1 MYTDSGVGAANEA
14 ETLRRRRRKRKRK
27 FPDGKR
33 LDFFIGLVGGSGVML
48 LVVAINIA

>member
-33 LDFFIGLVGGSGVML
+33 LDFFIGLVGTTFGEKKMVQ
-48 LVVAINIA
+48 V